1 MISRSERIAQW
12 IVRCAAAI
20 APHGWR
26 AEFAREWEAELAERF
41 RPDVEAARP
50 TGAQSVR
57 LIYRSLLS
65 VVDALHLRAQEFTV
79 DSLTRDL
86 RFAARSLL
94 RRPGF
99 TALTVATIALGIGAN
114 TAIFTV
120 VNSVLLQPLPYPE
133 PDELVMVWEQDRVR
147 GWERVPGNAED
158 YLAWE
163 ESAESFS
170 AIGGVVN
177 ATFALTGDQSP
188 ERIPGARV
196 TSSLFDVFDVAPLL
210 GVPFGPEAN
219 VAGQDRQ
226 IVLSHGLWERRFG
239 SDPAVI
245 GTTLDLD
252 GSPFEVVAVMPESFQ
267 FPSTAQ
273 MWAPLVFSEAQLQDR
288 NWHFL
293 LTIARLAPGTSVTE
307 AQAETETIAARLGQ
321 EFPESN
327 ADYGLTVMPL
337 HSEMTNAV
345 RSMLWVLLGAVGF
358 VLLIA
363 CANVA
368 NLLLVRASGRSR
380 ELSVRA
386 ALGAGKSR
394 LIRQLLT
401 ESLLLALV
409 GGVLGL
415 GVAFVGL
422 DAMLALSPLT
432 VPGGGT
438 VSIDGWVLGATAI
451 GTLLTGIVFGLAP
464 VTSVLRTDLQGTLR
478 EARGQTGGGNRRL
491 RSGLVVTEIALALVL
506 VTGAGLMVQSVRQML
521 DVDVG
526 MNTGDVLLA
535 QFSLPAAAYPQPE
548 EQVLFY
554 DQLIET
560 AGAIPG
566 VVSASLSTIVPPAS
580 GGQYHVRVEGVHEAW
595 TMDLPVART
604 RAVSHDYL
612 QAMGV
617 PLIRGRYLEETDVS
631 DAPFVVVV
639 DQAFVDSHFP
649 GEDPIGRQ
657 IRTLLDTPR
666 EIVGVVGNV
675 TNSGLVNQ
683 AGPTTYFPYR
693 QHAFGGGQTL
703 LLRTTGE
710 PELFVRAMQE
720 AIWNLDPNL
729 PITGVGSLEERLA
742 DSVSQ
747 SRFNAVLLSLFAVL
761 ALSLASVGIYGVM
774 AYTVNERTSEL
785 GLRMALG
792 ASAVDVRG
800 LVLRQAAVLAVGG
813 VVLGTL
819 ASLGLTRVIES
830 FLYEVEPTDPITIS
844 VVAVGL
850 CGVAL
855 VASLVPAVRASRL
868 DPLRALRE

>member
-1 MISRSERIAQW
+1 MISRAERIARW
-12 IVRCAAAI
+12 VVRCAAAI

-26 AEFAREWEAELAERF
+26 GELSREWEAELAERF
-41 RPDVEAARP
+41 RPDAGAPPP
-50 TGAQSVR
+50 TPSQSVR

-65 VVDALHLRAQEFTV
+65 VVDALHLRAQEFTM
-79 DSLTRDL
+79 DSITRDL
-86 RFAARSLL
+86 RFAVRSLL

-99 TALTVATIALGIGAN
+99 TVLTLVTIALGIGAN

-120 VNSVLLQPLPYPE
+120 VNAVLLQPLPYPE

-147 GWERVPGNAED
+147 GWDRVPGNAQD

-163 ESAESFS
+163 ESAESFA

-177 ATFALTGDQSP
+177 STFALTGDQTP

-196 TSSLFDVFDVAPLL
+196 TSSLFDVFGVAPLL

-219 VAGQDRQ
+219 VAGQDRHV
-226 IVLSHGLWERRFG
+226 VLSHGLWERRFG
-239 SDPAVI
+239 ADPSVI
-245 GTTLDLD
+245 GTTLDVD
-252 GSPFEVVAVMPESFQ
+252 GSPFEIVAVMPEAFQ

-273 MWAPLVFSEAQLQDR
+273 MWAPLVFSDAQMQDR
-288 NWHFL
+288 NWHFI
-293 LTIARLAPGTSVTE
+293 LTIARLAPGLSLSE
-307 AQAETETIAARLGQ
+307 AQAEAETIGARLGQ

-327 ADYGLTVMPL
+327 ADFGLTVLPL
-337 HSEMTNAV
+337 HSEMTNSV

-386 ALGAGKSR
+386 ALGAGKTR

-401 ESLLLALV
+401 ESLLLAV
-409 GGVLGL
+409 AGGALGL
-415 GVAFVGL
+415 GVAVVGL
-422 DAMLALSPLT
+422 DAMLAMAPLT

-451 GTLLTGIVFGLAP
+451 GTVLTGIVFGLAP
-464 VTSVLRTDLQGTLR
+464 VTAILRADIQDTLR

-491 RSGLVVTEIALALVL
+491 RSGLVVAEIALALVL
-506 VTGAGLMVQSVRQML
+506 VTGAGLMVQSVREML
-521 DVDVG
+521 EVDVG
-526 MNTGDVLLA
+526 MDTADVLLA
-535 QFSLPAAAYPQPE
+535 QFSLPGAAYPQPA

-554 DQLIET
+554 DQLLDAAE
-560 AGAIPG
+560 AIPG
-566 VVSASLSTIVPPAS
+566 VTAASLATIVPPAS

-595 TMDLPVART
+595 TMDLPVARA
-604 RAVSHDYL
+604 RAVSHNYL
-612 QAMGV
+612 ASMGV
-617 PLIRGRYLEETDVS
+617 PLIRGRYLEETDNA
-631 DAPFVVVV
+631 DGPFVVVV
-639 DQAFVDSHFP
+639 DQAFVDAHFP

-703 LLRTTGE
+703 LLRTSGE

-720 AIWNLDPNL
+720 AIWTLDADL
-729 PITGVGSLEERLA
+729 PLTGVGSLEQRLA

-792 ASAVDVRG
+792 ASALDVRR
-800 LVLRQAAVLAVGG
+800 LVLRQAAVLAVSG
-813 VVLGTL
+813 VVIGTL

-830 FLYEVEPTDPITIS
+830 FLYQVEPTDPLTLSI
-844 VVAVGL
+844 VAVGL
-850 CGVAL
+850 CAVAL